1 MGWTFIKT
9 LLRWLCRALFRVRVN
24 GDLSV
29 LTQPRTLIVANHQ
42 SFLDGLLLALFLPVQ
57 PVFVVDN
64 GAAIHPLIRS
74 LLKLANGLVIDVNQP
89 MVLRKIL
96 KLVDSGCTV
105 VFFPEGRITV
115 TGTLMKIYD
124 GPALIAARTG
134 AVIVPVCVDGAA
146 RSYFGKLPCTQP
158 RRLFPVI
165 RISVLP
171 ATRIAIADLPNG
183 QLRRKQAVDALQAI
197 MQNMM
202 FACRPRQTLW
212 QAYAANMSAFGPR
225 RTVIEDI
232 RQTPLSYRALLKL
245 SLAIARIAVRGT
257 GAGERVGVLLPN
269 IAPTVGA
276 ILGLSALNRVAAMIN
291 YTAGQQSIISAL
303 KVAGVRVIL
312 TSRAFLEKADLTKI
326 VQNLTEC
333 KLIYL
338 EDLRHSLAWNDK
350 LWLLAASILPRLMLS
365 VGEPEAAA
373 VVLFTSGS
381 EGKPKGV
388 VLSHHALLS
397 NIAQIQVLF
406 DIQPADKVFNA
417 LPMFHSL
424 GLTAGTLL
432 PILSGMKVFLY
443 PSPLHYRVIPE
454 LVYSKDCTILYGTS
468 TFLGNYAKFAHPYDF
483 YRLRYVVAGAEK
495 LSDSVREFWLEKF
508 GIRILE
514 GYGVTEASAVLA
526 VNTPMAFKKDSVGR
540 ILPGI
545 GWRIDPVPGI
555 TRGGMLSVSG
565 PNLMTGYLCAEQ
577 PGIVQPS
584 SATLGAGWHETG
596 DIVEAD
602 EQGFI
607 RILGRLKRFA
617 KIAGEMV
624 SLETTE
630 IIATLASPGN
640 QHAAVTQTDIQRGE
654 AIVLYTTDSHL
665 NRERLHQ
672 QAKISGYPDIAV
684 PRKII
689 HIDALPLLGT
699 GKVDYLRLNQW
710 GQDNG

>member
-1 MGWTFIKT
+1 MGWSIIKT
-9 LLRWLCRALFRVRVN
+9 LLRWLCRLLFRVRVE

-29 LTQPRTLIVANHQ
+29 LAQPRTLIVANHQ
-42 SFLDGLLLALFLPVQ
+42 SFLDGLLLALFLPIK
-57 PVFVVDN
+57 PVFVAH
-64 GAAIHPLIRS
+64 GPAADPLIAGM
-74 LLKLANGLVIDVNQP
+74 LKLANCLAIDVNQP
-89 MVLRKIL
+89 MALRKIL

-105 VFFPEGRITV
+105 VLFPEGRITA
-115 TGTLMKIYD
+115 TGALMKIYD
-124 GPALIAARTG
+124 GPAWIAARTG
-134 AVIVPVCVDGAA
+134 VVIVPVCLDGTA
-146 RSYFGKLPCTQP
+146 RSYFGKLPCSQP
-158 RRLFPVI
+158 RRLFPVV
-165 RISVLP
+165 RISVLA
-171 ATRIAIADLPNG
+171 ATQIAMADLSNAR
-183 QLRRKQAVDALQAI
+183 LRRKQAVDALQAI

-202 FACRPRQTLW
+202 FASRPRQTLW
-212 QAYAANMSAFGPR
+212 QAYAAIMAAFGSR

-232 RQTPLSYRALLKL
+232 RQTPLSYRTLSKL
-245 SLAIARIAVRGT
+245 SLAIARVVARDAK
-257 GAGERVGVLLPN
+257 AGERVGVLLPN
-269 IAPTVGA
+269 IAPAVGA

-291 YTAGQQSIISAL
+291 YTAGQQSIVTAL
-303 KVAGVRVIL
+303 NLAGVRVIL
-312 TSRAFLEKADLTKI
+312 TSRVFLEKAGLTEI
-326 VQNLTEC
+326 VQNLTES

-338 EDLRHSLAWNDK
+338 EDLRRSLAWNDK

-365 VGEPEAAA
+365 AGEPEAAA

-454 LVYSKDCTILYGTS
+454 LVYTKDCTILYGTS
-468 TFLGNYAKFAHPYDF
+468 TFLGNYVKFAHPYDF

-495 LSDSVREFWLEKF
+495 LSDSVREIWLEKF
-508 GIRILE
+508 GIRIME

-526 VNTPMAFKKDSVGR
+526 VNTPMAYKKGSVGR

-545 GWRIDPVPGI
+545 DWRIESVPGI
-555 TRGGMLSVSG
+555 APGGMLWVSG
-565 PNLMTGYLCAEQ
+565 PNLMTGYLRAEQ
-577 PGIVQPS
+577 PGVIQS
-584 SATLGAGWHETG
+584 LCSTLGKGWYETG
-596 DIVEAD
+596 DIVDAD

-617 KIAGEMV
+617 KITGEMV
-624 SLETTE
+624 SLEIVET
-630 IIATLASPGN
+630 IAILASPGN
-640 QHAAVTQTDIQRGE
+640 QHAAVTQADIQRGE
-654 AIVLYTTDSHL
+654 AIVLYTTDTCL
-665 NRERLHQ
+665 NRECLHQ

-699 GKVDYLRLNQW
+699 GKVDYQRLNQW